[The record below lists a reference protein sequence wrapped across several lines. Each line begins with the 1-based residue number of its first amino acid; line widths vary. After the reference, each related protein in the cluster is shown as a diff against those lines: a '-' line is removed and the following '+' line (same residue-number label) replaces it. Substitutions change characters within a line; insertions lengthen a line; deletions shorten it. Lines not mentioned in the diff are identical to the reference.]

1 MTKFFRVSLNPSTAK
16 GILIF
21 SFVIYVVS
29 SSIFDARN
37 TSLTFETLAIEP
49 LKKFAVYKKDSKNG
63 ELLLISESDNSN
75 LLNSLT
81 ECLKQIEKAPH
92 FREDKIENVYFVKFF
107 NAKFVHEIQV
117 FHYENGYAAL
127 GGYYK
132 VININ
137 TDEKESFNNL
147 RKKSKCL
154 MKHILSL
161 SEGLPG

>member
-1 MTKFFRVSLNPSTAK
+1 MAKFFRVSLNPSTAK

-37 TSLTFETLAIEP
+37 TSRTFETLAIEP
-49 LKKFAVYKKDSKNG
+49 LKKFAVYKEDRKNG
-63 ELLLISESDNSN
+63 EFLLISESENSN
-75 LLNSLT
+75 LLSSLT

-92 FREDKIENVYFVKFF
+92 FREDKIENVYFVRFF
-107 NAKFVHEIQV
+107 NAKSVHEIQV
-117 FHYENGYAAL
+117 FHYANGYAAL
-127 GGYYK
+127 GPHYK
-132 VININ
+132 VTSIN
-137 TDEKESFNNL
+137 TGEKESFNNL